1 MEDLIISLP
10 SHQEGRVLIRQT
22 PGHENH
28 CTDCPE
34 ELLDAFQTADMC
46 ASPQHIACRPLSDWN
61 PRVSA
66 RREIILIRYYDSRMF
81 EEPVYLTPSTGHTV
95 DIIQIS
101 SNSSR
106 VALIPQIIPR
116 AKIKLG

>member
-10 SHQEGRVLIRQT
+10 GHQKGCVLIGQT

-28 CTDCPE
+28 RTNCPE
-34 ELLDAFQTADMC
+34 ELLDALQTANMC
-46 ASPQHIACRPLSDWN
+46 ASPQHITCGPLSDWN
-61 PRVSA
+61 PRVST
-66 RREIILIRYYDSRMF
+66 RREIILIRHDNGRMF

-95 DIIQIS
+95 DIIQIG

-106 VALIPQIIPR
+106 VALVPQIIPC